1 MRAGH
6 TRMTNHVI
14 RELGLPVTVISACP
28 GMEKGMEIK
37 FNLVVNVS
45 INHVYL

>member
-14 RELGLPVTVISACP
+14 RELGLPVISACP
-28 GMEKGMEIK
+28 GMEKGVEIK